1 MKLIKKTFVC
11 LVLSLLSALPAMA
24 AEIPS
29 EVTLFKNVNI
39 FDGKNEKMLEGY
51 DVLVVKNLIKQVGK
65 DIPTSGTY
73 DLEVKTGRV
82 VKTQALPGGCAD
94 HYHVTVINEGGKTEI
109 KEVKVNVIDGGGRTL
124 MPGLIDSHY
133 HLMLAASNGDSW
145 KLEQPDYTHATMV
158 VEANLLLQRGFT
170 TIRDLAGPGFGIK
183 KAIDEGMIPG
193 PRLYLAGTLISQ
205 TSGHADRTLPFE
217 EPRIFSGSVPVGE
230 SIMKL
235 DRVVNGR
242 DEMLAAVRQNLKQG
256 ATHIKICVGGGV
268 YSLYDPLDVTEF
280 TDDEIKAA
288 VDAASDWGTYVTAH
302 VYTPKGIQRGIE
314 NGLKCIEHGQLL
326 DEKTAKMMADKG
338 IFLVTQPFEAEE
350 NLRALA
356 NDVQW
361 AKYLQVVEGWKQTAA
376 LVKKYNVKMG
386 FGTDLVFSPETN
398 DQQADF
404 LARFSKWFS
413 TIEMLRMITS
423 NNAEILALSGARN
436 PYQAGPL
443 GVIEEGAYADIIL
456 VDGNPLDD
464 VSILGSNGK
473 NIPFVMKDGK
483 IYKNTMKQV
492 PDHLP

>member
-1 MKLIKKTFVC
+1 MKLIKKTLVC
-11 LVLSLLSALPAMA
+11 LVLSLLPAMPAMA

-51 DVLVVKNLIKQVGK
+51 DVLVVKNMIKQIGK
-65 DIPTSGTY
+65 DIATSGTY

-82 VKTQALPGGCAD
+82 EKTQALPAAGVD
-94 HYHVTVINEGGKTEI
+94 HYAVTVIDEEG
-109 KEVKVNVIDGGGRTL
+109 KEKVKQVKVNIVDGGGRTL

-133 HLMLAASNGDSW
+133 HLMLAASKGDSW

-158 VEANLLLQRGFT
+158 VEAQQLLQRGFT
-170 TIRDLAGPGFGIK
+170 SIRDVAGPGFGIK

-217 EPRIFSGSVPVGE
+217 EPRIFSGTVPVGE

-256 ATHIKICVGGGV
+256 ATHIKLCVGGGV
-268 YSLYDPLDVTEF
+268 YSSYDPLDVTEF

-302 VYTPKGIQRGIE
+302 VYQPKGIQRGIK
-314 NGLKCIEHGQLL
+314 NGLKCIEHGQLM
-326 DEKTAKMMADKG
+326 DEETAKLMADKG

-350 NLRALA
+350 NLKKIASDL
-356 NDVQW
+356 QW

-376 LVKKYNVKMG
+376 LVKKYKVKMG
-386 FGTDLVFSPETN
+386 FGTDLVFAPATN
-398 DQQADF
+398 GQQADF

-413 TIEMLRMITS
+413 NIEMLRMITS
-423 NNAEILALSGARN
+423 TNAEILALSGPRN

-456 VDGNPLDD
+456 VDGNPMND

-473 NIPFVMKDGK
+473 SIPLVMKDGK
-483 IYKNTMKQV
+483 IYKNTMK
-492 PDHLP
+492 